1 MNEQIWSLTEM
12 LGHWLLAWS
21 VVVGLILVW
30 LKVARP
36 RRAAVRYAGW
46 LLATFAGMALLPI
59 VVAVGPRT
67 SWRVI
72 LTALRPTQVAPREP
86 PAVFR
91 SWFDRMPAAVGPR
104 PLAMTT
110 EHSLDRSLMNGRT
123 NAAQTGLFRT
133 ATPHGSPEYRWLLI
147 ALVMWSVGL
156 GAFTA
161 RLTRSAFQVRT
172 LLARLDWLVPVG
184 LTAEMETLS
193 PSWASVVAFAWQ
205 FSPRSQPRCASGSFD
220 RSSCGRPLRIAQ

>member
-36 RRAAVRYAGW
+36 RRAAVRYAAW

-72 LTALRPTQVAPREP
+72 LTALRPDSSCPPRTS
-86 PAVFR
+86 R
-91 SWFDRMPAAVGPR
+91 SLPVVVRSNAGRRWAETAGDDHRALAGSLFDEWADECCTRLGCYRTVNTAWYAR
-104 PLAMTT
+104 ISLA
-110 EHSLDRSLMNGRT
+110 SDRSGYVV
-123 NAAQTGLFRT
+123 G
-133 ATPHGSPEYRWLLI
+133 GI
-147 ALVMWSVGL
+147 AL
-156 GAFTA
+156 FTA

-184 LTAEMETLS
+184 LTAEMETLR
-193 PSWASVVAFAWQ
+193 AELGIRRSVRLAI
-205 FSPRSQPRCASGSFD
+205 QPEIAAPCASGLV
-220 RSSCGRPLRIAQ
+220 RPDHPVADP